1 MDWDSEKSTV
11 GDVVLGPSTDG
22 HDVDRKVLGHIAT
35 SWIREMYLV
44 AYSAAIVPANKSQLH
59 TFTISAV
66 AKKYRWLPAKAHKR
80 IRIKATREKKALKT
94 PAKAIIQ

>member
-1 MDWDSEKSTV
+1 MYWDSERSTV

-44 AYSAAIVPANKSQLH
+44 AYSAAIVPANKSQLTYFH
-59 TFTISAV
+59 DICRSKKVSV
-66 AKKYRWLPAKAHKR
+66 ASSES
-80 IRIKATREKKALKT
+80 T
-94 PAKAIIQ
+94 